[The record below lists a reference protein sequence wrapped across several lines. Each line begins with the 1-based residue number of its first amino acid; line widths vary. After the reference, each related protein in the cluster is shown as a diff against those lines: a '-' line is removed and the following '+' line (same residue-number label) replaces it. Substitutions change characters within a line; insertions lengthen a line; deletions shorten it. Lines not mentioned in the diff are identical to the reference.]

1 MCLALMT
8 EAIFHAT
15 IDSNQNPYVLV
26 YSVVSLIHNDTF
38 LNDLQRDPNQ
48 TEGGVLIPKDYL
60 RIPNGGKVE
69 MRCQVFGPDGDHIY
83 LDWKRSDHRSLP
95 EGSTVH
101 NGVLS
106 IPTVD
111 RNAAGEYI
119 CLGLDPAGIVLFRA
133 KSHLEII
140 CEYKTSN

>member
-1 MCLALMT
+1 M
-8 EAIFHAT
+8 
-15 IDSNQNPYVLV
+15 
-26 YSVVSLIHNDTF
+26 
-38 LNDLQRDPNQ
+38 
-48 TEGGVLIPKDYL
+48 
-60 RIPNGGKVE
+60 E

-119 CLGLDPAGIVLFRA
+119 CLGLDPAGTVLFRA

-140 CEYKTSN
+140 CEYEMSIRCRLIYKLQNSYTNCKIHIIWNK

>member
-1 MCLALMT
+1 MMKCD
-8 EAIFHAT
+8 F
-15 IDSNQNPYVLV
+15 
-26 YSVVSLIHNDTF
+26 
-38 LNDLQRDPNQ
+38 QRDPNQ
-48 TEGGVLIPKDYL
+48 QGVLIPKDYL

-111 RNAAGEYI
+111 RNAAGEYT
-119 CLGLDPAGIVLFRA
+119 CLGLDPAGTVLFRA

-140 CEYKTSN
+140 CEYKKCALI

>member
-1 MCLALMT
+1 M
-8 EAIFHAT
+8 
-15 IDSNQNPYVLV
+15 
-26 YSVVSLIHNDTF
+26 
-38 LNDLQRDPNQ
+38 
-48 TEGGVLIPKDYL
+48 LIPKDYL

-83 LDWKRSDHRSLP
+83 LDWKRSDHRALP
-95 EGSTVH
+95 EGSTVR

-111 RNAAGEYI
+111 RTAAGEYI
-119 CLGLDPAGIVLFRA
+119 CLGLDTAGTVLFRA

-140 CEYKTSN
+140 SERATCQKLNKFEDFRMYEFHKFSQL

>member
-1 MCLALMT
+1 M
-8 EAIFHAT
+8 
-15 IDSNQNPYVLV
+15 
-26 YSVVSLIHNDTF
+26 
-38 LNDLQRDPNQ
+38 
-48 TEGGVLIPKDYL
+48 LIPEDYL

-69 MRCQVFGPDGDHIY
+69 MRCQVFGPDGNHIY
-83 LDWKRSDHRSLP
+83 LDWKRSDHRALP

-101 NGVLS
+101 NGVLN

-119 CLGLDPAGIVLFRA
+119 CLGLDPSGTVLFRA

-140 CEYKTSN
+140 CKQYATVICKNACSRLIRSKEKNQKFILITNLIKLEIILIARKYSLRFISIN